1 MREIER
7 DVEILKALDDIPLEA
22 GGVGHGLNAAQN
34 FGPLQGEPP
43 GHDEADVAAAQNEY
57 PFAYQI
63 ALHVDIALGSTGG
76 VDAGGAGARDGEGA
90 AGPLPAAH
98 GQNHAPGLFHAIAQR
113 GAHHVDPP
121 LLCEFQNRGVRPQLH
136 PGFGEHPEK
145 TPGILRTGELLLE
158 IVKAEAA
165 VDALVQDAARLP
177 VPLHH

>member
-1 MREIER
+1 MLTYRCAAPAVRTPAGRVPGMER
-7 DVEILKALDDIPLEA
+7 APRVRSRQP
-22 GGVGHGLNAAQN
+22 
-34 FGPLQGEPP
+34 
-43 GHDEADVAAAQNEY
+43 
-57 PFAYQI
+57 
-63 ALHVDIALGSTGG
+63 
-76 VDAGGAGARDGEGA
+76 
-90 AGPLPAAH
+90 H